1 MCLWSTGKLSHT
13 VSGYHHESRNTS
25 SVSTML
31 FWTKISRQLMP
42 GFILYRHSWPPEDE
56 TWLWW
61 SPLTS
66 LYTQDL
72 KICVIN
78 YDFLGSIKQI
88 SRQNECCSGGADRS
102 HRQKH
107 RQPWSGSLS
116 AQWRVKQIS
125 ERWPVRSVLDVR
137 ASEQVK
143 WWMLPLNDR
152 WRTEMCCRNP

>member
-1 MCLWSTGKLSHT
+1 MPVVDWQT
-13 VSGYHHESRNTS
+13 VSHSVRIPSWVQEHLVCVHRVVLDKDISTTNAWIHSVQAFMASRGWN
-25 SVSTML
+25 
-31 FWTKISRQLMP
+31 
-42 GFILYRHSWPPEDE
+42 
-56 TWLWW
+56 
-61 SPLTS
+61 LTLVIPFNIT
-66 LYTQDL
+66 LYTGL
-72 KICVIN
+72 KNMC
-78 YDFLGSIKQI
+78 YKLWFFLGSIKQM
-88 SRQNECCSGGADRS
+88 SRQTECCSGGADRS